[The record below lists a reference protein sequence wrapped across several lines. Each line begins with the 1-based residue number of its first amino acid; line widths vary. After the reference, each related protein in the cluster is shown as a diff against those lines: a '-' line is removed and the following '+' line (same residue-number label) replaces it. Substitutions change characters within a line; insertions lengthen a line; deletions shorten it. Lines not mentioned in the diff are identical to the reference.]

1 MLKKP
6 KIKILIILISII
18 ILGGY
23 FFISSLIG
31 NPKFSNFKSLLN
43 VEQKELIKKYIF
55 PYKVISQQ
63 QQTISQQQQT
73 ISQQQQTISQQQQ
86 TISQQQFTEN
96 LLLSNLEL
104 SDKEKGHLISTF
116 KKTEKLFDDKTIDK
130 YKLSIG
136 FYAGINNEFPGS
148 GYIDFYKSNIIVLSS
163 RGVLA
168 FKKNIEDINENFQQ
182 IKNNINEFIGKDQ
195 FKKHKWFSLKDIF
208 IFNNKIFI
216 SYTEEIKE
224 DCWNTSVIYGGM
236 NYENIVFRKLFSPKE
251 CIHSNDNIDKE
262 FNAHQSGGKIISFD
276 DNHILLSVGDFRSRH
291 LAQDIESVNGKI
303 IKVNIDNGNYEIIS
317 MGHRNPQGLYFDKEN
332 NFLLET
338 EHGPMGGDEVNLI
351 EVNKIN
357 RDNIQNYGWAISSA
371 GEHYGGKI
379 EANKT
384 RYEKYPLH
392 KSHSEHG
399 FIEPLKS
406 FVPSIGISEIVKI
419 GQNKYVVSSMKDKSL
434 YFFELNKQKQIIN
447 LNRVEVFE
455 RVRDLSLK
463 NNQLFLFMED
473 TASIGVLN
481 LN

>member
-73 ISQQQQTISQQQQ
+73 ISQQ
-86 TISQQQFTEN
+86 N

-130 YKLSIG
+130 YKLLIG

-195 FKKHKWFSLKDIF
+195 FKKDKWFSLKDIF

-224 DCWNTSVIYGGM
+224 DCWNTSVIYGDM

-251 CIHSNDNIDKE
+251 CIHLNDNIDKE

-384 RYEKYPLH
+384 RYEKYPLY